1 MIIDVSHVEVPVHF
15 QIIHKGAENRM
26 AASKITVIGSI
37 NMDLVTS
44 TSRVPEIGET
54 LIGDSFHTTPGGK
67 GANQAVAAA
76 RLGAEV
82 TMIGAVGDDSFG
94 EAAVSNLRRQG
105 IETGAIM
112 EVAGCSTG
120 IASITVSDG
129 DNSIIVVP
137 GANHYITPAI
147 IEKNEEALKNSDVL
161 LVQLEI
167 PLESVI
173 RAVQLAKKHNIRT
186 ILNPA
191 PIQHLPMELLE
202 MVDYLTPN
210 EHEQT
215 LLFAS
220 TDGSAKQLERL
231 KEKCIV
237 TKGSKGVMFYK
248 NGGEIGIPGIE
259 VEAVDTTGA
268 GDSFNG
274 ALAYSLCQGAS
285 VEEACWFAN
294 VVGAISVTKFGA
306 QAGMPTKEEVE
317 GFLST
322 HNFRDAKGR
331 NAE

>member
-1 MIIDVSHVEVPVHF
+1 
-15 QIIHKGAENRM
+15 M
-26 AASKITVIGSI
+26 AKSKITVIGSI

-44 TSRVPEIGET
+44 TSRIPKVGET
-54 LIGDSFHTTPGGK
+54 LLGDSFHTIPGGK

-94 EAAVSNLRRQG
+94 ETVVNNLTSHG
-105 IETGAIM
+105 INTEDIIRIKD
-112 EVAGCSTG
+112 CSTG
-120 IASITVSDG
+120 IASITVSDR

-137 GANHYITPAI
+137 GANDHITLDI
-147 IEKNEEALKNSDVL
+147 IEQNEDKIKNSDIL
-161 LVQLEI
+161 LLQLEI

-173 RAVQLAKKHNIRT
+173 RAVQLAKKHNTLT

-191 PIQHLPMELLE
+191 PIRKLPMELLE

-215 LLFAS
+215 LLFGS
-220 TDGSAKQLERL
+220 TGGTEKEVEML

-237 TKGSKGVMFYK
+237 TKGSKGVMLYH
-248 NGGEIGIPGIE
+248 NGDCLEIPSIQ

-274 ALAYSLCQGAS
+274 ALAFSLCAGTKI
-285 VEEACWFAN
+285 EDGCRFAN
-294 VVGAISVTKFGA
+294 VVGAISVTKLGA
-306 QAGMPTKEEVE
+306 QTGMPSIKEVDE
-317 GFLST
+317 FLQA
-322 HNFRDAKGR
+322 NKL
-331 NAE
+331 N